1 MKKLNR
7 NNANIKKIL
16 NKKVAIVCDSKE
28 KELDFRKWA
37 KQYINAVDEDYVYT
51 NCGNG
56 ICICLDYDG
65 LKWDWTKYFL
75 EDNYSIYEWEMAEVI
90 KSETVRMKKLNR
102 NNANIEK
109 LRDKKVAV
117 RLVGQDAEID
127 FRKWLEENGI
137 HFNNKEVLL
146 IRNGIRTEIC
156 YCVEGN
162 SWDWCDEKWFVEKGY
177 SLYEWEIA
185 EEENTYTKKIKDA
198 KPLTE
203 EKKEILKSCLPQKTY
218 TIKDVVENEGKV
230 YKCITDCN
238 SGILYKYIDDVLYA
252 TPKYRIEWKKSLV
265 GLRKLL
271 KYEFIEYEP
280 EPKEIITFEEALKEM
295 ETKVCRSMFSNRL
308 ITTYDSHFVD
318 CINGEYTNLSMAE
331 ITGDWVVIE

>member
-1 MKKLNR
+1 MKINR
-7 NNANIKKIL
+7 NNADIDNIL
-16 NKKVAIVCDSKE
+16 DKKVAIVCDSKE

-75 EDNYSIYEWEMAEVI
+75 ENNYSIYEWEI
-90 KSETVRMKKLNR
+90 T
-102 NNANIEK
+102 
-109 LRDKKVAV
+109 
-117 RLVGQDAEID
+117 
-127 FRKWLEENGI
+127 
-137 HFNNKEVLL
+137 
-146 IRNGIRTEIC
+146 
-156 YCVEGN
+156 
-162 SWDWCDEKWFVEKGY
+162 
-177 SLYEWEIA
+177 
-185 EEENTYTKKIKDA
+185 EEE
-198 KPLTE
+198 E
-203 EKKEILKSCLPQKTY
+203 QKTY

-238 SGILYKYIDDVLYA
+238 SGILYKYVDDILYA

-271 KYEFIEYEP
+271 KYEFIEYKP
-280 EPKEIITFEEALKEM
+280 EPKEIITFKEVLKEM
-295 ETKVCRSMFSNRL
+295 ETKVCRSMFSNRC

-318 CINGEYTNLSMAE
+318 CINGEFTNLSLSE

>member
-16 NKKVAIVCDSKE
+16 DKKVAVVCDSKE

-37 KQYINAVDEDYVYT
+37 KQYVDCVDEDYVYT

-56 ICICLDYDG
+56 ICILLENDG
-65 LKWDWTKYFL
+65 LKWDYTKYFL
-75 EDNYSIYEWEMAEVI
+75 ENNYSIYEWEV
-90 KSETVRMKKLNR
+90 
-102 NNANIEK
+102 
-109 LRDKKVAV
+109 
-117 RLVGQDAEID
+117 
-127 FRKWLEENGI
+127 
-137 HFNNKEVLL
+137 
-146 IRNGIRTEIC
+146 
-156 YCVEGN
+156 
-162 SWDWCDEKWFVEKGY
+162 
-177 SLYEWEIA
+177 
-185 EEENTYTKKIKDA
+185 EEE
-198 KPLTE
+198 
-203 EKKEILKSCLPQKTY
+203 KTY

-271 KYEFIEYEP
+271 KYEFIEYKP

-308 ITTYDSHFVD
+308 ITMYDSHFVD
-318 CINGEYTNLSMAE
+318 CINGEYTNLSLSE
-331 ITGDWVVIE
+331 IQSEWVVIEE

>member
-7 NNANIKKIL
+7 NNANIMKIL

-37 KQYINAVDEDYVYT
+37 KQYVDCIDEDYVYT

-56 ICICLDYDG
+56 ICIRLDYGG
-65 LKWDWTKYFL
+65 LKWDYTKYFL
-75 EDNYSIYEWEMAEVI
+75 ENNYSIYEWDV
-90 KSETVRMKKLNR
+90 
-102 NNANIEK
+102 
-109 LRDKKVAV
+109 
-117 RLVGQDAEID
+117 
-127 FRKWLEENGI
+127 
-137 HFNNKEVLL
+137 
-146 IRNGIRTEIC
+146 
-156 YCVEGN
+156 
-162 SWDWCDEKWFVEKGY
+162 
-177 SLYEWEIA
+177 A
-185 EEENTYTKKIKDA
+185 EEE
-198 KPLTE
+198 E
-203 EKKEILKSCLPQKTY
+203 QKTY

-271 KYEFIEYEP
+271 KYEFIEYKPEP
-280 EPKEIITFEEALKEM
+280 EEIITFEEVLKEM

-318 CINGEYTNLSMAE
+318 CINGEYTNLSMSE
-331 ITGDWVVIE
+331 ITGDWVVIEG

>member
-1 MKKLNR
+1 MKKINR
-7 NNANIKKIL
+7 NNA
-16 NKKVAIVCDSKE
+16 D
-28 KELDFRKWA
+28 
-37 KQYINAVDEDYVYT
+37 
-51 NCGNG
+51 
-56 ICICLDYDG
+56 
-65 LKWDWTKYFL
+65 
-75 EDNYSIYEWEMAEVI
+75 
-90 KSETVRMKKLNR
+90 
-102 NNANIEK
+102 IEN

-117 RLVGQDAEID
+117 RLVGKDAEID

-137 HFNNKEVLL
+137 HFNDKEELL
-146 IRNGIRTEIC
+146 IRKGTRTEVS

-162 SWDWCDEKWFVEKGY
+162 SWDWCDEKWFIEKGY
-177 SLYEWEIA
+177 TLYEWKIVKE
-185 EEENTYTKKIKDA
+185 IKDA
-198 KPLTE
+198 KPLTA

-271 KYEFIEYEP
+271 KYEFIEYKP
-280 EPKEIITFEEALKEM
+280 EPKEIITFEKALKEM

-318 CINGEYTNLSMAE
+318 CINGEYTNLSMSE

>member
-7 NNANIKKIL
+7 NNADIDNIL
-16 NKKVAIVCDSKE
+16 DKKVAIVCDSKE

-75 EDNYSIYEWEMAEVI
+75 EDNYSIYEWEMAE
-90 KSETVRMKKLNR
+90 
-102 NNANIEK
+102 
-109 LRDKKVAV
+109 
-117 RLVGQDAEID
+117 
-127 FRKWLEENGI
+127 
-137 HFNNKEVLL
+137 
-146 IRNGIRTEIC
+146 
-156 YCVEGN
+156 
-162 SWDWCDEKWFVEKGY
+162 
-177 SLYEWEIA
+177 
-185 EEENTYTKKIKDA
+185 EEE
-198 KPLTE
+198 E
-203 EKKEILKSCLPQKTY
+203 QKTY

-238 SGILYKYIDDVLYA
+238 SGILYKYVDDILYA
-252 TPKYRIEWKKSLV
+252 TPKYGIEWKKSLV

-271 KYEFIEYEP
+271 KYEFIEYKP

-295 ETKVCRSMFSNRL
+295 ETKVCRSMFSNRC

-318 CINGEYTNLSMAE
+318 CNNGEYTNLSMLE